1 MVPSHQSCYSSSL
14 SWLRWSSLSHVSTSL
29 RDWETWMSSSATLE
43 TWGAVLD
50 TSGCYFYLFLFTL
63 VLSEKWTQVLLLS
76 DPQTSLR
83 ILSVIVTPPPPPL
96 PLGPQPYLEPL
107 SLALLFDPSLSS
119 AWRLSNTTVSTSHM
133 WLLSSYNVAS
143 PKWDVPKVKMHT
155 NFKDLVWRKYCKI
168 SH

>member
-50 TSGCYFYLFLFTL
+50 I
-63 VLSEKWTQVLLLS
+63 WLLLLPVPVYLGPIWEVNTGAS
-76 DPQTSLR
+76 ALR
-83 ILSVIVTPPPPPL
+83 SPNLFEDSVSHRDSPPPPL

-107 SLALLFDPSLSS
+107 SLALLFDASLSS

-168 SH
+168 SY